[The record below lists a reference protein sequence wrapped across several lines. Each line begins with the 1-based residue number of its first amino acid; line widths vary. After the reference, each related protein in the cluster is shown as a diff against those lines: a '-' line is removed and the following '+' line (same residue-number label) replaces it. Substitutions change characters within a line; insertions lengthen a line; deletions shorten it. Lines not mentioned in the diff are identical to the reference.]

1 MFWLEITGFVD
12 LHRAWHMTWRSARK
26 HLMWTWCETK
36 VQICTKLNVSVVF
49 RKMPTFS
56 SSDGV
61 VMASFMFLV
70 EVLRIYKSH
79 FAVWGV
85 YFQHSFHSCSFF
97 RIWSNSQ
104 QTFCFCSHSWDGLKI
119 WAHCWDVVWRTNCS
133 CCGDE
138 TCDPA
143 VAWQSRSVFHF
154 KFQQSQNTTRVNCRL
169 TYVQVI
175 SSALCGSGSQFFK
188 WWISNFGDKFIS
200 SCVPL
205 SCLTSSTAS
214 FWYPVS
220 LQNKGFITAAVSFF
234 FLNEIA
240 ELLTWRIVQTYTQR
254 LKSIK

>member
-1 MFWLEITGFVD
+1 MRQKCRFVQSWTYLWFSEKCQRFLLATVLSWHHSGFLWKFWGF
-12 LHRAWHMTWRSARK
+12 
-26 HLMWTWCETK
+26 TK
-36 VQICTKLNVSVVF
+36 VILLFGGFIFNTVS
-49 RKMPTFS
+49 TLAAFS
-56 SSDGV
+56 ESG
-61 VMASFMFLV
+61 AT
-70 EVLRIYKSH
+70 
-79 FAVWGV
+79 A
-85 YFQHSFHSCSFF
+85 
-97 RIWSNSQ
+97 N

-154 KFQQSQNTTRVNCRL
+154 KFQQSQNTTRVNCRQ